1 MEKFNPR
8 LVRRRIMEIL
18 YDSYQ
23 KDPLHMLTPHDIADH
38 GTVMLEDLPPNCHY
52 LHDRDLIELMLGY
65 NPPMFDATRIAPK
78 GIELYENIA
87 EFDKFFPRDPSEER
101 LRAPNVI
108 PLMLQLAREAEASS
122 LEGLRREWLLRDLSH
137 LRDELRR
144 PEDEWRAEIILR
156 DLQWLE
162 GLFDAGEDSEL
173 PSLEKL
179 TAMLNAWLT

>member
-38 GTVMLEDLPPNCHY
+38 GTVMLEDLTPNCHY

-78 GIELYENIA
+78 GIELYENIS
-87 EFDKFFPRDPSEER
+87 EFDKIFPRDPAEER

-122 LEGLRREWLLRDLSH
+122 LEGVRREWLLRDLSH

-144 PEDEWRAEIILR
+144 PEDEWRAESILR

-162 GLFDAGEDSEL
+162 GLVDADEGSEL
-173 PSLEKL
+173 PSLKEFK
-179 TAMLNAWLT
+179 AMLHAWLT